1 MSEVYI
7 HPTAIVSPKAQLG
20 TNVKI
25 DAFTIINDDVKIGD
39 NTTIGSSSYI
49 DNGVTIGSDCKIF
62 HHVVLGTAPQ
72 DLKYNNEKTFV
83 EIGNNN
89 TIREFAAINR
99 ATTSTYKTIVGDNN
113 LIMEY
118 CHVAHDCRVGSNV
131 IMSNAA
137 TLAGHV
143 HIGDWVIMGGFV
155 KVHQFCIIGKH
166 AFVGADTLATKD
178 VVPYAIV
185 SGARPKYEGINFVGL
200 RRRGFTADTIA
211 EISGFYKHI
220 FYSGL
225 NNSDAIIKYLED
237 KTPTPIIQE
246 IIEFIQ
252 NSPRGIYRT

>member
-1 MSEVYI
+1 MSEVFI

-20 TNVKI
+20 VNVKI
-25 DAFTIINDDVKIGD
+25 DAFTIINDEVVIGD
-39 NTTIGSSSYI
+39 NTTIGSSNYI

-72 DLKYNNEKTFV
+72 DLKYNMEKTFV

-89 TIREFAAINR
+89 TIREFVGINR
-99 ATTSTYKTIVGDNN
+99 ATTSTYKTIVGSDN
-113 LIMEY
+113 LIMEF
-118 CHVAHDCRVGSNV
+118 CHIAHDCRVGSNV

-137 TLAGHV
+137 TLGGHV
-143 HIGDWVIMGGFV
+143 HVGDWVIMGGFV

-185 SGARPKYEGINFVGL
+185 SGARPKYEGINFIGL
-200 RRRGFTADTIA
+200 RRRGFTPETIS
-211 EISGFYKHI
+211 EISGFYKYI

-225 NNSDAIIKYLED
+225 NNTDAVAKYLESNSPSN
-237 KTPTPIIQE
+237 TVQE
-246 IIEFIQ
+246 IIDFIQ